1 MWKFF
6 PFSSALGNVR
16 KYVVIHKFLTI
27 ASKLRKNCFQYVGVS
42 LTEVINENELSLST
56 KLSIIPLK
64 LLSTVPAVSV
74 LGLIL

>member
-6 PFSSALGNVR
+6 PFRSALENVR

-27 ASKLRKNCFQYVGVS
+27 ASKLCKNYFQYVSVP
-42 LTEVINENELSLST
+42 LTELINENEISLATNLSM
-56 KLSIIPLK
+56 IPLK
-64 LLSTVPAVSV
+64 LLLTVPAVSV

>member
-6 PFSSALGNVR
+6 PFRSALENVR

-27 ASKLRKNCFQYVGVS
+27 ASKLCKNHFQYVCVP
-42 LTEVINENELSLST
+42 LTEVINENEISLAINLSM
-56 KLSIIPLK
+56 IPLK
-64 LLSTVPAVSV
+64 LLLTVPAVSV